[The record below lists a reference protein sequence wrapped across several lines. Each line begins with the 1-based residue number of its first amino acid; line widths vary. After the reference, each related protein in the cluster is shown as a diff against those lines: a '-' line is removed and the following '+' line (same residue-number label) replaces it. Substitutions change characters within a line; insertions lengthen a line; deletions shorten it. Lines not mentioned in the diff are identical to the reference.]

1 MESHMMGTAKQKA
14 GEPGN
19 LTVIAQQLNHANH
32 RLPQTSPALKPG
44 SPLPG
49 SSSLAPPQA
58 YGLSTLFFPLPGLCG
73 LLFPLPGPFSY
84 ILARILNPKSAP

>member
-44 SPLPG
+44 SLLPG
-49 SSSLAPPQA
+49 SSSSLWPQHTVLSPSGSVWPTVPPA
-58 YGLSTLFFPLPGLCG
+58 GTLQLHSRQDP
-73 LLFPLPGPFSY
+73 
-84 ILARILNPKSAP
+84 